1 MPQQTI
7 GAVSDRALMEVFMK
21 NRLMFSF
28 TLMLFLSGMLLLQ
41 TVDAAPTKGTLRVSG
56 DNTWV
61 AFVNGEEVA
70 ASGNWQAP
78 TVSEFKLDKG
88 FAQIAVYVHDAEPGA
103 AGRGGFLADIILNDK
118 PDYIG
123 TGEDG
128 WRCDTGQLLDDR
140 KDGWEEVDFDDSD
153 WEDELEIYEKFGG
166 GIWGFGAAIM
176 EQILKDPECEAN
188 WVWCGPNDAE
198 DDIFF
203 RYTIGTLSVEPEGKL
218 ATAWGAL
225 KSQRK

>member
-1 MPQQTI
+1 
-7 GAVSDRALMEVFMK
+7 MEVYMK
-21 NRLMFSF
+21 NRFMFYP
-28 TLMLFLSGMLLLQ
+28 TLILFLSGMLLIQ
-41 TVDAAPTKGTLRVSG
+41 IADAVPKKGTLRISG

-61 AFVNGEEVA
+61 AFISGEEVA
-70 ASGNWQAP
+70 ASGNWQVP
-78 TVSEFKLDKG
+78 TVSEFELDNG

-103 AGRGGFLADIILNDK
+103 AGRGGFLADIILDDK

-128 WRCDTGQLLDDR
+128 WRCDTGKLLADR
-140 KDGWEEVDFDDSD
+140 KDGWEKVDFDDSD

-176 EQILKDPECEAN
+176 EQILKDPDCEAN
-188 WVWCGPNDAE
+188 WVWCGPNDGE

-203 RYTIGTLSVEPEGKL
+203 RYTIGTLSVEPEDKL
-218 ATAWGAL
+218 TTTWGAL
-225 KSQRK
+225 KNERR

>member
-1 MPQQTI
+1 
-7 GAVSDRALMEVFMK
+7 MK

-28 TLMLFLSGMLLLQ
+28 TLMLFLSGMLLTQ

-225 KSQRK
+225 KNERR